1 MIYHLRK
8 HGENNVAM
16 GNNTFKAALAA
27 TVALSAFSV
36 AAPALAQDAGATRD
50 PASRLDDIVVTARR
64 REESLQ
70 SAPVAI
76 SALPAEE
83 LQSARVER
91 LADLAKVAP
100 GLTFTPL
107 FGAQNQL
114 PIIRGAAQTFGQ
126 LNVGVFLDGVYL
138 SGKAG
143 ADLEMADLERIE
155 VVRGP
160 QSALYG
166 QNTFAGAINYITQR
180 PTSVLSGDIEGTL
193 GSDGLRKLTV
203 GLSGPIT
210 DTLGFRIGAYT
221 REFDGFYTSA
231 IDGGRVDWSETSGV
245 MATLDFAPTDN
256 FSAVLRVTASNEDSG
271 QPASVVVRNNAFPG
285 TPAGAAATITRNLLY
300 VGQVPSIDAD
310 SIWVNTKRTSNEV
323 GDYGTRQ
330 DTFRASLTLD
340 YDFGAAALTSI
351 TSYSDRSAEYT
362 YDGDNTICDR
372 AGGCPNFG
380 WPFAPAIAQGTTG
393 FATSSADEG
402 YTDFSQELRLAST
415 TDGPF
420 SWLVG
425 AYYYDGEVDAVQ
437 RSLSGFG
444 NPAVVAAFGFPR
456 MVTTTESLSVFGSA
470 SYDISDQLTL
480 TAELRYQTEDQTYVQ
495 GPTNASATDAAS
507 TATFNLK
514 NSFEFVTPRVI
525 LNYEIEPGRMVYASV
540 AKGAKTGGFNTNINI
555 AANQRSYD
563 PEYSWN
569 YEVGGK
575 FDWMDGRARTNI
587 ALFYTDWT
595 DQQTA
600 CQNPLSFGGS
610 STQRT
615 YTCNVADSTIYGL
628 EVDGT
633 WRVSDDFTVVA
644 SYAFTRARYNSFVD
658 DSLAAVLLQLG
669 QPAWNFDGRHLP
681 YVPDHKFTVSPR
693 YTVANA
699 FEGLDF
705 EGRIDMQYQSETFVR
720 ADNMQSFGAKMTV
733 DVRLALLS
741 DSYSFRFFVNN
752 VFDDDT
758 PVAAVRFYDAVNY
771 SVGSPLVTA
780 PDRRMFG
787 VSAGYRF

>member
-1 MIYHLRK
+1 MK
-8 HGENNVAM
+8 TM
-16 GNNTFKAALAA
+16 KFKTALIVSAAIGGLC
-27 TVALSAFSV
+27 SG
-36 AAPALAQDAGATRD
+36 APALAQSAPDTPQAQSESQVG
-50 PASRLDDIVVTARR
+50 DIVVTARR

-70 SAPVAI
+70 AAPLAI
-76 SALPAEE
+76 SALTSRE
-83 LQSARVER
+83 LESARVER

-100 GLTFTPL
+100 GLSFTPL

-166 QNTFAGAINYITQR
+166 QNTFAGAINYITRR
-180 PTSVLSGDIEGTL
+180 PSSVLTGDFEATVG
-193 GSDGLRKLTV
+193 DNGLLKLTG

-210 DTLGFRIGAYT
+210 DTLGFRIGAYSRQT
-221 REFDGFYTSA
+221 DGFYTSA
-231 IDGGRVDWSETSGV
+231 IDGGRIDWSDTYGA
-245 MATLDFAPTDN
+245 MLTLDYAPNDR
-256 FSAVLRVTASNEDSG
+256 FSAVFRVTGSNEDSG
-271 QPASVVVRNNAFPG
+271 QPASVVLRNNAFPATPSGAYNG
-285 TPAGAAATITRNLLY
+285 TPPTGNPAIIRNMLY
-300 VGQVPSIDAD
+300 LGEIGPVDRDA
-310 SIWVNTKRTSNEV
+310 IYVNTRHTGGEV

-330 DTFRASLTLD
+330 DVFRTSLTLD
-340 YDFGAAALTSI
+340 YDFGPAALTSI
-351 TSYSDRSAEYT
+351 TSYSDRDAEYT

-372 AGGCPNFG
+372 AGGCQNFG
-380 WPFAPAIAQGTTG
+380 WPFAPTALIPVGTSG
-393 FATSSADEG
+393 FATSSAVES

-415 TDGPF
+415 GDGPL

-444 NPAVVAAFGFPR
+444 NPATVAAFGFPR
-456 MVTTTESLSVFGSA
+456 MVTQTESLSVFGSA
-470 SYDISDQLTL
+470 SYDFTDRL
-480 TAELRYQTEDQTYVQ
+480 TATFELRYQTEDQTYVQ
-495 GPTNASATDAAS
+495 GPTSATATDPAS
-507 TATFNLK
+507 TAVFNLS
-514 NSFEFVTPRVI
+514 NSFEFTTPRLI
-525 LNYEIEPGRMVYASV
+525 LNYTIEPGKMIYASI

-555 AANQRSYD
+555 AANQRTFD

-575 FDWMDGRARTNI
+575 FDWNDGRLRTNV

-615 YTCNVADSTIYGL
+615 YTCNVAESTIYGVEL
-628 EVDGT
+628 DGT
-633 WRVSDDFTVVA
+633 WRITDAFTLVG
-644 SYAFTRARYNSFVD
+644 SYAYTHARYDSFID
-658 DSLAAVLLQLG
+658 DSLAATLTLLG

-681 YVPDHKFTVSPR
+681 YVPDHKITLSPR
-693 YTVANA
+693 YVAHA
-699 FEGLDF
+699 FGDYEF
-705 EGRIDMQYQSETFVR
+705 EGRLDVQHQSRTYVR
-720 ADNMQSFGAKMTV
+720 ADNMHHFGAKTTV
-733 DVRLALLS
+733 DLRLALSNDQLT
-741 DSYSFRFFVNN
+741 YRFFVNN
-752 VFDDDT
+752 LFDEDT
-758 PVAAVRFYDAVNY
+758 PGAAVRFYDATNY
-771 SVGSPLVTA
+771 SVASPLVTA
-780 PDRRMFG
+780 PDRRQVG
-787 VSAGYRF
+787 LSIGYRF

>member
-1 MIYHLRK
+1 MRGLK
-8 HGENNVAM
+8 
-16 GNNTFKAALAA
+16 FKTILAVTAALGGLGAA
-27 TVALSAFSV
+27 VPS
-36 AAPALAQDAGATRD
+36 LAQTAPQ
-50 PASRLDDIVVTARR
+50 PAADQESQVSDIIVTARR

-70 SAPVAI
+70 SAPLAI
-76 SALPAEE
+76 SALTSGE
-83 LQSARVER
+83 LESARIER

-166 QNTFAGAINYITQR
+166 QNTFAGAINYITRR
-180 PTSVLSGDIEGTL
+180 PSSVLSGDFEATVG
-193 GSDGLRKLTV
+193 DNGLLKFTG

-210 DTLGFRIGAYT
+210 DTLGFRLGAYS

-231 IDGGRVDWSETSGV
+231 IDGGQVDWSETYGA
-245 MATLDFAPTDN
+245 MLTLDYAPTDN
-256 FSAVLRVTASNEDSG
+256 FSAVLRLTGSNEDSG
-271 QPASVVVRNNAFPG
+271 QPASVVVRNNAYPG
-285 TPAGAAATITRNLLY
+285 TPSGAYATITRNLLY
-300 VGQVPSIDAD
+300 VGELGPVDPDA
-310 SIWVNTKRTSNEV
+310 IYVNTRRTSNEV

-330 DTFRASLTLD
+330 DVFRASLTLD
-340 YDFGAAALTSI
+340 YDFGPAALTSI

-380 WPFAPAIAQGTTG
+380 WPFAPTALIAEGTTG
-393 FATSSADEG
+393 FATSSADES

-415 TDGPF
+415 GDGPF
-420 SWLVG
+420 SWLIG

-437 RSLSGFG
+437 RSLSGFSSA
-444 NPAVVAAFGFPR
+444 AVVAAFGFPR
-456 MVTTTESLSVFGSA
+456 MVTSTESLSVFGSA
-470 SYDISDQLTL
+470 SYDFTDKLTG
-480 TAELRYQTEDQTYVQ
+480 TFELRYQSEDQTYVQ
-495 GPTNASATDAAS
+495 GPTNPTATDAAS
-507 TATFNLK
+507 TAVFNLS
-514 NSFEFVTPRVI
+514 NSFEFTTPRLI
-525 LNYEIEPGRMVYASV
+525 LNYEIEPGKMVYASI

-555 AANQRSYD
+555 AANQRTYE

-575 FDWMDGRARTNI
+575 FDWYDGRLRTNV

-615 YTCNVADSTIYGL
+615 YTCNVAESTIYGL
-628 EVDGT
+628 EADGT
-633 WRVSDDFTVVA
+633 LRLTDSLTLVG
-644 SYAFTRARYNSFVD
+644 SYAYTHARYDSFVD
-658 DSLAAVLLQLG
+658 DSLAATLTLLG
-669 QPAWNFDGRHLP
+669 QPAWDFDGRHLP
-681 YVPDHKFTVSPR
+681 YVPDHKFTLSPR
-693 YTVANA
+693 YTVHA
-699 FEGLDF
+699 FGDYDF
-705 EGRIDMQYQSETFVR
+705 EGRVDVQHQSKTYVR
-720 ADNMQSFGAKMTV
+720 ADNMQSFDSKTTV
-733 DVRLALLS
+733 DLRLALTSETLAW
-741 DSYSFRFFVNN
+741 RFFVNN
-752 VFDDDT
+752 LFDDDS
-758 PVAAVRFYDAVNY
+758 PVAAVRFYDATNY
-771 SVGSPLVTA
+771 SVASPLVTA
-780 PDRRMFG
+780 PDRRQVGFS
-787 VSAGYRF
+787 VGYRF

>member
-1 MIYHLRK
+1 MRALK
-8 HGENNVAM
+8 
-16 GNNTFKAALAA
+16 FKTVLAVTAALGGLG
-27 TVALSAFSV
+27 VS
-36 AAPALAQDAGATRD
+36 APAMAQSARTGGEQ
-50 PASRLDDIVVTARR
+50 ASQVADVIVTARR

-70 SAPVAI
+70 AAPLAI
-76 SALPAEE
+76 SALTSTE
-83 LQSARVER
+83 LESARVER

-166 QNTFAGAINYITQR
+166 QNTFAGAINYITR
-180 PTSVLSGDIEGTL
+180 RSSNVLSGDLEATVG
-193 GSDGLRKLTV
+193 DNGLLKFTG

-210 DTLGFRIGAYT
+210 DTLGFRLGAYS
-221 REFDGFYTSA
+221 RQFDGFYASA
-231 IDGGRVDWSETSGV
+231 ADGGRIDHSETYGA
-245 MATLDFAPTDN
+245 MLTLDYAPTDR
-256 FSAVLRVTASNEDSG
+256 FSAVVRVTGSNEDSG
-271 QPASVVVRNNAFPG
+271 QPASVVVRNNVYPATPSGAYAG
-285 TPAGAAATITRNLLY
+285 TPPTGNPAIIRNLIY
-300 VGQVPSIDAD
+300 VGELGPVDPDA
-310 SIWVNTKRTSNEV
+310 IYVNTRRTSNEV

-330 DTFRASLTLD
+330 DVFRASVTLD
-340 YDFGAAALTSI
+340 YDFGPAALTSI

-372 AGGCPNFG
+372 TGGCPNFG
-380 WPFAPAIAQGTTG
+380 WPFAPGTLIPVGTTG
-393 FATSSADEG
+393 FATSSAEES
-402 YTDFSQELRLAST
+402 YVDFSQELRLAST
-415 TDGPF
+415 GSGPF
-420 SWLVG
+420 QWLLG

-470 SYDISDQLTL
+470 SYDFTERLTG
-480 TAELRYQTEDQTYVQ
+480 TFELRYQTEDQTYVQ
-495 GPTNASATDAAS
+495 GPTNAAATDPAS
-507 TATFNLK
+507 TARFNLS
-514 NSFEFVTPRVI
+514 NSFEFTTPRAI
-525 LNYEIEPGRMVYASV
+525 LNYTLEPGKMVYASV
-540 AKGAKTGGFNTNINI
+540 ARGAKTGGFNTNINI
-555 AANQRSYD
+555 AADQRTYD

-575 FDWMDGRARTNI
+575 FDWADGRLRTNV

-615 YTCNVADSTIYGL
+615 YTCNVAESTIWGL
-628 EVDGT
+628 ELDGT
-633 WRVSDDFTVVA
+633 LRLTDAVTLVG
-644 SYAFTRARYNSFVD
+644 SYAYTHARYDSFID
-658 DSLAAVLLQLG
+658 DSLAATLTQLG
-669 QPAWNFDGRHLP
+669 LPAWNFEGRHLP
-681 YVPDHKFTVSPR
+681 YVPDHKITLSPR
-693 YTVANA
+693 YVAHA
-699 FEGLDF
+699 FGNYDF
-705 EGRIDMQYQSETFVR
+705 EGRVDVQHQTRTFVR
-720 ADNMQSFGAKMTV
+720 ADNMQSFGPKTTV
-733 DVRLALLS
+733 DLRLALTSDTLS
-741 DSYSFRFFVNN
+741 YRFFVNN
-752 VFDDDT
+752 LFDDDT
-758 PVAAVRFYDAVNY
+758 PLAAVRFYDATNY
-771 SVGSPLVTA
+771 SVASPLVTA
-780 PDRRMFG
+780 PDRRLIGFS
-787 VSAGYRF
+787 VGYQF